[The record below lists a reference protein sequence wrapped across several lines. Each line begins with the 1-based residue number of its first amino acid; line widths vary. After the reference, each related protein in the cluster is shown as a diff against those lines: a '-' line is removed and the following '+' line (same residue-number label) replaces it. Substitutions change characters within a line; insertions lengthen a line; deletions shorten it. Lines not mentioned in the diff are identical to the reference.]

1 MGTWYENKPLLNT
14 FILIMVIAFVMFMFQ
29 RSTQI
34 GRWGLVI
41 FLTAGTLIM
50 IRGVVRITMRMRERR
65 ANAKK

>member
-1 MGTWYENKPLLNT
+1 MGTWYENRFLLNT
-14 FILIMVIAFVMFMFQ
+14 FILIMVVAFVMFMFQ

-41 FLTAGTLIM
+41 FLTSGTLIM
-50 IRGVVRITMRMRERR
+50 IRGVVRITMRMRERS

>member
-14 FILIMVIAFVMFMFQ
+14 FILIMAIAFVVFIVQ
-29 RSTQI
+29 RPTQI

-65 ANAKK
+65 ANSKK

>member
-41 FLTAGTLIM
+41 FLTSGTLIM
-50 IRGVVRITMRMRERR
+50 IRGVVRITMRMRERS
-65 ANAKK
+65 ANVKK

>member
-41 FLTAGTLIM
+41 FLTSGTLIM
-50 IRGVVRITMRMRERR
+50 IRGVVRITMRMRERS